1 MALDI
6 VVQSGDGYW
15 LHGSDYNMYLD
26 PDGVL
31 HMVHHDTNESFT
43 AQGPRRGE
51 PKTAEVDPFAKIDDE
66 NKALRNK
73 LLAVPKLRKKYL
85 QYVRDIARDSLDW
98 KVMGPKID
106 AFRKL
111 ISADITR
118 DTRKLYATDKFKTDV
133 FGDSDEAPSA
143 STIKGFI
150 ERRRAFLLA
159 HPEIKA
165 LKDER

>member
-1 MALDI
+1 
-6 VVQSGDGYW
+6 
-15 LHGSDYNMYLD
+15 
-26 PDGVL
+26 
-31 HMVHHDTNESFT
+31 
-43 AQGPRRGE
+43 
-51 PKTAEVDPFAKIDDE
+51 
-66 NKALRNK
+66 
-73 LLAVPKLRKKYL
+73 
-85 QYVRDIARDSLDW
+85 
-98 KVMGPKID
+98 MGPKID